1 MRSAEKQLEA
11 THENSSESLEDI
23 FAPHIVVR
31 WILSVF
37 LLPQTLGK
45 RAFVPKLLV
54 FFLQAFMYYKVITLI
69 KENLNS
75 KY

>member
-31 WILSVF
+31 WMLSVF

-45 RAFVPKLLV
+45 RAFVPKLLG
-54 FFLQAFMYYKVITLI
+54 FFTSIDVLQSNNPNKGKPQF
-69 KENLNS
+69 
-75 KY
+75 